1 MPNTS
6 IISTVASEFSI
17 YLADCEQQSYDF
29 NLESRLKDKE
39 ESITI
44 RLLLEGDGLS
54 VWCSG
59 RGYEADDAPSLE
71 EELYRA
77 IRDLPIVN
85 HTIRAINRR
94 ADDEARQ
101 AL

>member
-6 IISTVASEFSI
+6 LISTVSSEFSV
-17 YLADCEQQSYDF
+17 YLGDCEQQSYDF
-29 NLESRLKDKE
+29 SLEVGKKDA
-39 ESITI
+39 ESTHV

-54 VWCSG
+54 LWCS
-59 RGYEADDAPSLE
+59 DASVE
-71 EELYRA
+71 DELYNAVRG
-77 IRDLPIVN
+77 LPIVR

>member
-6 IISTVASEFSI
+6 LIATVSSEFSI

-29 NLESRLKDKE
+29 NLESRLKGKE

-44 RLLLEGDGLS
+44 RLLLEGNGLS

-59 RGYEADDAPSLE
+59 RGYEADGAPSLE
-71 EELYRA
+71 DELYNAVRG
-77 IRDLPIVN
+77 LPVVQ